1 MRIAPVLSTRDLPQA
16 ELQAG
21 VLDGEL
27 VRVGEGF
34 CAIDTIISSL
44 HRAASIAAEVP
55 AWAIAERHTA
65 AWIYGILVTQPRQL
79 SLCVTSAGNVR
90 PFSSHRY
97 AFREVVLGNDDIVVI
112 GGMSVTTP
120 LRTAIDIVRIEEDF
134 QEEGLHLVRKLACF
148 GQGFT
153 LDDCV
158 KELASRRNLPHKR
171 KALQRLTAALAH
183 RREDQPAFTR

>member
-1 MRIAPVLSTRDLPQA
+1 MRIATVLSSRDLPEA

-34 CAIDTIISSL
+34 CAIDTIVSSH

-55 AWAIAERHTA
+55 GWSIAERGTA
-65 AWIYGILVTQPRQL
+65 AWIYGIVGPQPRRL
-79 SLCVTSAGNVR
+79 SLCVTSIGNVR

-97 AFREVVLGNDDIVVI
+97 AFREVVLGDRDVVVI
-112 GGMSVTTP
+112 GGLSVTTP
-120 LRTAIDIVRIEEDF
+120 LRTAIDIVRIDDSF
-134 QEEGLHLVRKLACF
+134 QPGSQDIVRALSSLGC
-148 GQGFT
+148 GFT

-158 KELASRRNLPHKR
+158 NAIASRRNLPHKR
-171 KALQRLTAALAH
+171 KALQRLTAALTSS
-183 RREDQPAFTR
+183 RENQPALTR